1 LVFGHN
7 RTLCTLRTE
16 TSQKRTDARKYK
28 ETLEKSAVTAKY
40 LRQNMGGDRKGAP
53 RPGPFREKPAPK
65 GTHNTL
71 CAYTRLWM
79 PISSQRITSFL
90 SRSQALV
97 FESYYDGT
105 SIADSIPDSNSISTG
120 RIRRSETERKQY
132 FINEPECDSFKA
144 HRALCTRCRKW
155 VRLSTRQTYS
165 VKPWELHR
173 TRCDQKIPA

>member
-1 LVFGHN
+1 
-7 RTLCTLRTE
+7 
-16 TSQKRTDARKYK
+16 
-28 ETLEKSAVTAKY
+28 
-40 LRQNMGGDRKGAP
+40 MGGDGKGAP
-53 RPGPFREKPAPK
+53 CFGPFWEKPAPK

-71 CAYTRLWM
+71 CVYTPLWM
-79 PISSQRITSFL
+79 PISSQRITSLL

-97 FESYYDGT
+97 SESYYDGT
-105 SIADSIPDSNSISTG
+105 SIADNIPDSNSISTG

-132 FINEPECDSFKA
+132 FINEPECGSFKA